1 MTLRRYLLILLAL
14 LILWNGVTAI
24 SPITDKR
31 PANIPANATVN
42 ISEDIQEKPV
52 IPVHATQ
59 LEIERIHSAN
69 AAPGTE
75 LAIAL
80 KISNH
85 GVEHVNAQVYEDLR
99 LGLEYLD
106 TNELG
111 YHIYEG
117 LKIPYYTWKIS
128 LDPASTKTL
137 TYRVIPKDVGLITF
151 PSAIVID
158 EFSNHVE
165 SNTTL
170 LTITCKPNGT
180 CDPGENTIFCPQDCP
195 SGSADDLC
203 DGIQDNRI
211 DPDCQSGFDPD
222 APIPTQTTPLNSF
235 IGAAAVLGAF
245 AMLFRKKK

>member
-1 MTLRRYLLILLAL
+1 
-14 LILWNGVTAI
+14 VSAI
-24 SPITDKR
+24 SLITDKR
-31 PANIPANATVN
+31 PASIPANATVN
-42 ISEDIQEKPV
+42 ISEYIQVKPV

-59 LEIERIHSAN
+59 IEIERIHSAN
-69 AAPGTE
+69 ATPGTE
-75 LAIAL
+75 LAIGL

-85 GVEHVNAQVYEDLR
+85 GVEHVNVHVYEDLQ

-128 LDPASTKTL
+128 LDPGSTKTL

-158 EFSNHVE
+158 EFGNQVE
-165 SNTTL
+165 SNTTDL
-170 LTITCKPNGT
+170 MITCKPNGS
-180 CDPGENTIFCPQDCP
+180 CNLGENTIFCPQDCP
-195 SGSADDLC
+195 SGSADGFC
-203 DGIQDNRI
+203 DGIQDKRI

-222 APIPTQTTPLNSF
+222 RPKPTQITPTQTTPLNSF

-245 AMLFRKKK
+245 TILLRKKKLS